1 MIPVSALSRFILG
14 MALGSAKDAF
24 ADAAKQTVREAQR
37 RRDLQAAKAL
47 IAEQIAE
54 AYSQQVKD
62 ISEGYIKAIQDS
74 ALEVEFSEDESG
86 KLMLLAEGALRKLEV
101 YLDQQNPDGPII
113 QFLQKRYEEE
123 NIKQITGRLYA
134 GHFVNRKGTGLYS
147 IYNKMGYAPKVD
159 RNKPWLSS
167 NKTSQ
172 GIGDIVAAK
181 AEELFEEAFNIDL
194 TEEEVRRGV

>member
-1 MIPVSALSRFILG
+1 MIPVTALSRFILG
-14 MALGSAKDAF
+14 LALGSARDIL
-24 ADAAKQTVREAQR
+24 ADSAKQVVKEEQR

-74 ALEVEFSEDESG
+74 ALEIEFSEDESG

-101 YLDQQNPDGPII
+101 YLDEQNPDGPII

-167 NKTSQ
+167 DKTSQ

-181 AEELFEEAFNIDL
+181 AEELFEEAFKIDL

>member
-1 MIPVSALSRFILG
+1 MIPVTALSRFILG
-14 MALGSAKDAF
+14 LALGSARDIL
-24 ADAAKQTVREAQR
+24 ADSAKQVVKEEQR

-74 ALEVEFSEDESG
+74 ALEIEFSEDESG
-86 KLMLLAEGALRKLEV
+86 KLMLLAEGALRKLEI
-101 YLDQQNPDGPII
+101 YLDEQNPDGPII

-167 NKTSQ
+167 DKTSQ

-181 AEELFEEAFNIDL
+181 AEELFEEAFKIDL

>member
-1 MIPVSALSRFILG
+1 MIPVTALSRFILG
-14 MALGSAKDAF
+14 LALGSARDTL
-24 ADAAKQTVREAQR
+24 ADSAKQVVKEEQR

-74 ALEVEFSEDESG
+74 ALEIEFSEDESG

-167 NKTSQ
+167 DKTSQ

-181 AEELFEEAFNIDL
+181 AEELFEEAFKIDL

>member
-1 MIPVSALSRFILG
+1 MIPVTALSRFILG
-14 MALGSAKDAF
+14 LALGSARDIL
-24 ADAAKQTVREAQR
+24 ADSAKQVVKEEQR

-74 ALEVEFSEDESG
+74 ALEIEFSEDESG

-167 NKTSQ
+167 DKTSQ

-181 AEELFEEAFNIDL
+181 AEELFEEAFKIDL